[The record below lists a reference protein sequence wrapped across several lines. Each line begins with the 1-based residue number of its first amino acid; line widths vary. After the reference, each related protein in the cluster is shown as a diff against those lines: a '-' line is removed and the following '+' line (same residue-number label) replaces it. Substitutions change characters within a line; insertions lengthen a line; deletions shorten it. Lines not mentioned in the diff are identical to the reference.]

1 MPQKS
6 TVQKVLEELME
17 MRLEVGQLKITQS
30 DMVNKQNNYIKK
42 QDEIIGLLEN
52 NDSIGKIG
60 YIQKVDKI
68 EDRLGKVENVVTLTT
83 GKVTFA
89 ALILG
94 AVGGFVIKMWTLFK

>member
-6 TVQKVLEELME
+6 TIQKVLEELME

-30 DMVNKQNNYIKK
+30 DMLNKQDNYIRK

-60 YIQKVDKI
+60 YIQKVDKL
-68 EDRLGKVENVVTLTT
+68 EERLGKVENVVTLTT

-89 ALILG
+89 VLVLG
-94 AVGGFVIKMWTLFK
+94 IVGGFVIKMWTLFK